1 MGEKEKKYKEWLV
14 QRDKE
19 IGFLCL
25 VKLVCDDCGMRWVQ
39 NVRQTLPPCPE
50 CGSDEVFEYDTL
62 QVG

>member
-1 MGEKEKKYKEWLV
+1 MDKNQKKYERWLN

-19 IGFLCL
+19 VGYLCL
-25 VKLVCDDCGMRWVQ
+25 VKLVCDNCGERWAE

-50 CGSDEVFEYDTL
+50 CGSNEVFEYDTL